1 MDAQLRLIPRGT
13 APASEPEAARPS
25 RPRRGDLTSTTGARR
40 REAARPARRDAEPT
54 EAPLGWRIDDTARER
69 GRVGIT
75 RAREA
80 LRQARRPLPHD
91 HHTTA
96 A

>member
-1 MDAQLRLIPRGT
+1 MDAQLRLIPRPTTPADPDRDGG
-13 APASEPEAARPS
+13 AASEAHSPTRRAAVAGS
-25 RPRRGDLTSTTGARR
+25 V
-40 REAARPARRDAEPT
+40 REAA
-54 EAPLGWRIDDTARER
+54 EAPLQWRIDDTARER
-69 GRVGIT
+69 GRAGIS

-80 LRQARRPLPHD
+80 LRNARRPRPAD

>member
-1 MDAQLRLIPRGT
+1 MDAQLRLIPRPAAAGDGAT
-13 APASEPEAARPS
+13 AH
-25 RPRRGDLTSTTGARR
+25 T
-40 REAARPARRDAEPT
+40 T
-54 EAPLGWRIDDTARER
+54 EAPEAPSAWRIDDGARER
-69 GRVGIT
+69 GRAGIS

-80 LRQARRPLPHD
+80 LQNARRPLPRD

>member
-1 MDAQLRLIPRGT
+1 MDPQLRLIPR
-13 APASEPEAARPS
+13 PAALADGPS
-25 RPRRGDLTSTTGARR
+25 SGAD
-40 REAARPARRDAEPT
+40 PA
-54 EAPLGWRIDDTARER
+54 EAPVQWRIDDSARER
-69 GRVGIT
+69 GKVGIS

-80 LRQARRPLPHD
+80 LRNARRPLPAD

>member
-1 MDAQLRLIPRGT
+1 MDPQLRLIPRPA
-13 APASEPEAARPS
+13 APHDDAPTGHEAA
-25 RPRRGDLTSTTGARR
+25 
-40 REAARPARRDAEPT
+40 
-54 EAPLGWRIDDTARER
+54 EAPSQWRIDDTARER
-69 GRVGIT
+69 GKVGVS

-80 LRQARRPLPHD
+80 LRNARRPLPAD

>member
-1 MDAQLRLIPRGT
+1 MDPQLRLIPR
-13 APASEPEAARPS
+13 PAAVADDP
-25 RPRRGDLTSTTGARR
+25 TSGPD
-40 REAARPARRDAEPT
+40 PA
-54 EAPLGWRIDDTARER
+54 EAPVQWRIDDNARER
-69 GRVGIT
+69 GKAGIT

-80 LRQARRPLPHD
+80 LRNARRPLPAD

>member
-1 MDAQLRLIPRGT
+1 MDAQLRLIPRGA
-13 APASEPEAARPS
+13 APASEPQ
-25 RPRRGDLTSTTGARR
+25 T
-40 REAARPARRDAEPT
+40 ARRDTEPA

>member
-1 MDAQLRLIPRGT
+1 MDAQLRLIPRGA
-13 APASEPEAARPS
+13 APASEQEPARPT
-25 RPRRGDLTSTTGARR
+25 RRRRGDLTTGAQRH
-40 REAARPARRDAEPT
+40 EATHQAHRGPEPA
-54 EAPLGWRIDDTARER
+54 EAPVGWRIDDTDRER